1 MILMGLDL
9 SATHAA
15 AVVVPLGWDGDFRRV
30 RTLVTGESLPR
41 DASDEQRA
49 RRCERVAT
57 ALVGFARANA
67 VTEVWIEGYAFAQR
81 TSAHTLAEVGGVVR
95 LEFVRA
101 GIAIHTANMGTA
113 RKLLLGKLPSKG
125 AKFAAHAALHAAG
138 SPAWTHDEADA
149 FVCANL
155 GLSEHAGAY
164 CFAASEE
171 QHVGTV

>member
-1 MILMGLDL
+1 MTLMGLDL
-9 SATHAA
+9 SVTHAA

-30 RTLVTGESLPR
+30 RTLVTGGSLPR
-41 DASDEQRA
+41 GASDEQRA
-49 RRCERVAT
+49 RRCENIAT
-57 ALVGFARANA
+57 ALVAFARAHA

-101 GIAIHTANMGTA
+101 GVQLHTANMGTA
-113 RKLLLGKLPSKG
+113 RKLLLGKLPRKG

-164 CFAASEE
+164 CFASEE
-171 QHVGTV
+171 HHDAAV